1 MKIPPMR
8 TLWVVALAVCLLAA
22 CSASL
27 PQIKQAGEA
36 LGYNNQAQMVQGI
49 KEALELSSTRA
60 SELLSKTGGYSRH
73 PLYRI
78 ELPEQ
83 VQPVT
88 DRMRQFGLGGQL
100 DRVEALMNQGAEKAA
115 AEAKDIFI
123 RAVRDMTIS
132 DALGIVRGHDTAA
145 ADYFRNQTEQAL
157 RQRYQPI
164 IEQNLQQIGFYQ
176 QYQSLLGL
184 YQQLPISNKPDLDLE
199 EHVITQS
206 LDGLFRQVA
215 VEERLIREDPVG
227 RGSSIIGSVFSRN
240 R

>member
-1 MKIPPMR
+1 MK
-8 TLWVVALAVCLLAA
+8 TLSMMALALALAA

-27 PQIKQAGEA
+27 PQLKQAGEA
-36 LGYNNQAQMVQGI
+36 LGYSNQAQMVQGI

-60 SELLSKTGGYSRH
+60 SELLNKPGGYSQN

-88 DRMRQFGLGGQL
+88 ARMRQFGLGGQL
-100 DRVEALMNQGAEKAA
+100 DRVEALMNQGAEQAA

-145 ADYFRNQTEQAL
+145 ADYFRDQTEDTL

-206 LDGLFRQVA
+206 LDALFRQVG
-215 VEERLIREDPVG
+215 VEEQLIREDPVG
-227 RGSSIIGSVFSRN
+227 RGSRIIGAVFSRD